1 MDHSTAADNIGDD
14 NAIKEAEE
22 WLELLSRLHAYVE

>member
-1 MDHSTAADNIGDD
+1 MDQSTGDAIVDD

>member
-1 MDHSTAADNIGDD
+1 MDQSKGDAIVDD

>member
-1 MDHSTAADNIGDD
+1 MDQSTRDAIIDET
-14 NAIKEAEE
+14 AIKEAEE